1 MMQPQT
7 RGEVL
12 AGVNQHGVAPG
23 ARKMI
28 DSEEEAAQHAID
40 TGIYA
45 VYRNSTGQ
53 DCTRVGPSC
62 KCFCGHLLSEHAF
75 VSRKSVYPRC
85 TSCACQAY
93 QFVPRRPEEVG
104 DWWLV
109 RRKGFNVHTWRAKCR
124 CGHGHD
130 EHDPVHKRCRCGCA
144 RFTSNFACLACD
156 KLWEDHETLFES
168 AQERMAAGRP
178 VGEAF
183 RPLAGDQAIREAVFP
198 GEHQAGAA
206 AHARATAASCQPNR
220 LRPAQ
225 VPRSQAEKSVQIMH
239 ESSGGAIKG
248 QDVANRYGRVPAP
261 PKEWLFM
268 GGSPEYNEAEALE
281 AAQAQYQAQ
290 MDGRA
295 GRTAGVAP
303 ATLPARAKSPQRL
316 GIRAGAA
323 SAAESPSARVS
334 RDPAAVRRNAVGPA
348 GRSVATT
355 AAPRPTSSAAGTMS
369 ATPTSMSS
377 GFRPVYD

>member
-1 MMQPQT
+1 
-7 RGEVL
+7 
-12 AGVNQHGVAPG
+12 
-23 ARKMI
+23 
-28 DSEEEAAQHAID
+28 
-40 TGIYA
+40 
-45 VYRNSTGQ
+45 
-53 DCTRVGPSC
+53 
-62 KCFCGHLLSEHAF
+62 
-75 VSRKSVYPRC
+75 
-85 TSCACQAY
+85 
-93 QFVPRRPEEVG
+93 PEEVG

-130 EHDPVHKRCRCGCA
+130 EHDPVHKCVRCRCGCA

-183 RPLAGDQAIREAVFP
+183 RPLAGDRAIREAVFP

-290 MDGRA
+290 MEGRA
-295 GRTAGVAP
+295 GRTAGVAS
-303 ATLPARAKSPQRL
+303 ATLPARAKSPQRASLALAATLNAL
-316 GIRAGAA
+316 GFARSARPHVTQAGSHAPAVSSHPSHKMPVTGDIFMQLHSGLFMVLTTVTSVLHACTWPMRAVVSRLVPGAGRKGGKVGKAETAAAAPAGPDTA
-323 SAAESPSARVS
+323 SAA
-334 RDPAAVRRNAVGPA
+334 DQAAHLK
-348 GRSVATT
+348 
-355 AAPRPTSSAAGTMS
+355 AA
-369 ATPTSMSS
+369 
-377 GFRPVYD
+377 